1 MSTLGLALPGVC
13 VYIWGLMFSWALV
26 STYSSP
32 SNSGLMSTLDLGIHL
47 RPGLY
52 LGRGS
57 PPGGSVSFWILMST
71 WGLMIT

>member
-26 STYSSP
+26 STCSSP

-47 RPGLY
+47 RPSLY
-52 LGRGS
+52 LGPGG
-57 PPGGSVSFWILMST
+57 PPGAYVFIWILMST